1 MIVGNEFV
9 RKDDQERQTPLLFIS
24 IGIIVSVCLINCKP
38 YCIAQNRHQMIG
50 QQYITHQ
57 TIVVAGATGHLGTL
71 IIKEL
76 LARHAH
82 VKALVRRATSLSK
95 TAPLEK
101 AGAVVIPVDYQ
112 NTVMLTEAL
121 RDAQCVVSAL
131 SGLQDVIVGTQSDL
145 LNAALNAGV
154 PRFIPSDYC
163 IDYLKLPDGSNRNL
177 DLRREFAAIV
187 DETPIHATSVLN
199 GMFTDLLKNQAPLIL
214 PKLKRVIYWGDADQ
228 PMDFTTMADTAAF
241 TAAAALD
248 SQAPRFLRI
257 AGEVTTILDLQRAA
271 SQAYSKEFRLWRIGG
286 LGFLAM
292 MIRLMRM
299 IAPARDE
306 VFPPWQ
312 GMQYLHNMLSGLPKL
327 EPLDNARYPEIKWT
341 RVREVLG

>member
-1 MIVGNEFV
+1 MTV
-9 RKDDQERQTPLLFIS
+9 
-24 IGIIVSVCLINCKP
+24 
-38 YCIAQNRHQMIG
+38 
-50 QQYITHQ
+50 QQHITHQ

-76 LARHAH
+76 LSRHAH
-82 VKALVRRATSLSK
+82 VKALVRRDTPFSK

-101 AGAVVIPVDYQ
+101 AGAVIIPVDYQ
-112 NTVMLTEAL
+112 NTVTLTEAL

-131 SGLQDVIVGTQSDL
+131 SGLRDVIVGAQSDL
-145 LNAALNAGV
+145 LIAALNAGV

-163 IDYLKLPDGSNRNL
+163 IDYFKLPDGSNRNL
-177 DLRREFAAIV
+177 DLRREFALML
-187 DETPIHATSVLN
+187 DNTPIHATSILN

-214 PKLKRVIYWGDADQ
+214 PNLNRVIYWGNADQ
-228 PMDFTTMADTAAF
+228 PMDFTTMANTAAF

-257 AGEVTTILDLQRAA
+257 AGEVATIRNLQRAA
-271 SQAYSKEFRLWRIGG
+271 SQAYGKEFRLWRLGG
-286 LGFLAM
+286 LGMLAT
-292 MIRLMRM
+292 MIGIIRT

>member
-1 MIVGNEFV
+1 
-9 RKDDQERQTPLLFIS
+9 
-24 IGIIVSVCLINCKP
+24 
-38 YCIAQNRHQMIG
+38 MIG

-57 TIVVAGATGHLGTL
+57 TIVVAAATGHLGTL

-82 VKALVRRATSLSK
+82 VKALVRKNTPFSK
-95 TAPLEK
+95 TALLEK

-112 NTVMLTEAL
+112 NTVTLTEAL

-131 SGLQDVIVGTQSDL
+131 SGLRDVLVETQSDL
-145 LNAALNAGV
+145 LKAALNAGV

-163 IDYLKLPDGSNRNL
+163 IDYMKLPNGANRNL
-177 DLRREFAAIV
+177 DLRREFASV
-187 DETPIHATSVLN
+187 LDKTPIHATSILN
-199 GMFTDLLKNQAPLIL
+199 GMFADLLKGQAPLIL
-214 PKLKRVIYWGDADQ
+214 PKLNRVIYWGDADQ
-228 PMDFTTMADTAAF
+228 PMDFTTMANTAAF
-241 TAAAALD
+241 TADAALD

-257 AGEVTTILDLQRAA
+257 AGEVATIRNLQRAA
-271 SQAYSKEFRLWRIGG
+271 SQAYRKEFRLWRIGG
-286 LGFLAM
+286 LGLLAT
-292 MIRLMRM
+292 MIRIMRT

-312 GMQYLHNMLSGLPKL
+312 GMQYLHNMLSGSPKL

-341 RVREVLG
+341 RIREVLG

>member
-1 MIVGNEFV
+1 
-9 RKDDQERQTPLLFIS
+9 
-24 IGIIVSVCLINCKP
+24 
-38 YCIAQNRHQMIG
+38 MIG

-57 TIVVAGATGHLGTL
+57 TIVVAGATGHLGTS
-71 IIKEL
+71 IAKEL

-82 VKALVRRATSLSK
+82 VKALVRKNTPISK
-95 TAPLEK
+95 SAPLEK
-101 AGAVVIPVDYQ
+101 AGAEIIPVDYR
-112 NTVMLTEAL
+112 NTVTLAEAL
-121 RDAQCVVSAL
+121 RDAQCVVSTL
-131 SGLQDVIVGTQSDL
+131 SGLRDVIVETQSDL
-145 LNAALNAGV
+145 LKAALNAGV

-163 IDYLKLPDGSNRNL
+163 IDYTKLRDGSNRNL
-177 DLRREFAAIV
+177 DLRREFASIL
-187 DETPIHATSVLN
+187 DKTPIHATSVLN
-199 GMFTDLLKNQAPLIL
+199 GMFTDLLKGQAPLIL
-214 PKLKRVIYWGDADQ
+214 PKLDRLIYWGDADQ

-257 AGEVTTILDLQRAA
+257 AGEVATIRDLQRAA
-271 SQAYSKEFRLWRIGG
+271 SQAYGKEFGLLRIGG
-286 LGFLAM
+286 LGFLAT
-292 MIRLMRM
+292 MIRILRT

-341 RVREVLG
+341 RIRDVLV

>member
-1 MIVGNEFV
+1 MTE
-9 RKDDQERQTPLLFIS
+9 S
-24 IGIIVSVCLINCKP
+24 
-38 YCIAQNRHQMIG
+38 
-50 QQYITHQ
+50 QYITHQ

-82 VKALVRRATSLSK
+82 VKALVRRDTPLAK

-121 RDAQCVVSAL
+121 RNAQCVVSAL
-131 SGLQDVIVGTQSDL
+131 SGLRDVIVETQSDL
-145 LNAALNAGV
+145 LKAALNAGV

-163 IDYLKLPDGSNRNL
+163 IDFTKLPDGSNRNL
-177 DLRREFAAIV
+177 DLRREFAAIL
-187 DETPIHATSVLN
+187 DNTPIHATSVLN
-199 GMFTDLLKNQAPLIL
+199 GMFTDLLKDQAPLIL
-214 PKLKRVIYWGDADQ
+214 PKLNRVIYWCDADQ
-228 PMDFTTMADTAAF
+228 PMDFTTMANTAAF
-241 TAAAALD
+241 TATAAAALD

-257 AGEVTTILDLQRAA
+257 AGEVATIRDLQRAA
-271 SQAYSKEFRLWRIGG
+271 SQAYGKEFRLWRIGG
-286 LGFLAM
+286 LGFLAT
-292 MIRLMRM
+292 MIRITRT

-312 GMQYLHNMLSGLPKL
+312 GMQYLHDMLSGLPKL

-341 RVREVLG
+341 SVREVLS

>member
-1 MIVGNEFV
+1 
-9 RKDDQERQTPLLFIS
+9 
-24 IGIIVSVCLINCKP
+24 
-38 YCIAQNRHQMIG
+38 MIG
-50 QQYITHQ
+50 SQYITPQ
-57 TIVVAGATGHLGTL
+57 TIVVAGATGHLGIL

-82 VKALVRRATSLSK
+82 VKALVRRDTPLAK

-112 NTVMLTEAL
+112 NTVTLTEAL

-131 SGLQDVIVGTQSDL
+131 SGLRDVIVETQADL
-145 LNAALNAGV
+145 LKAALNAGV

-163 IDYLKLPDGSNRNL
+163 IDYNKLPEGSNRNL
-177 DLRREFAAIV
+177 DLRREFAAII
-187 DETPIHATSVLN
+187 DNTPIHATSILN
-199 GMFTDLLKNQAPLIL
+199 GMFTDLLKGQAPLIL
-214 PKLKRVIYWGDADQ
+214 PKLSRVIYWGDADQ
-228 PMDFTTMADTAAF
+228 SMDFTTMANTAAF

-248 SQAPRFLRI
+248 SQGPRFLRI
-257 AGEVTTILDLQRAA
+257 AGEVATIQDLQRAA
-271 SQAYSKEFRLWRIGG
+271 SQAYGKVFRLWRIGG
-286 LGFLAM
+286 LGFLAT
-292 MIRLMRM
+292 MIHIMRT

-312 GMQYLHNMLSGLPKL
+312 GMQYLHDMLSGLPKL

-341 RVREVLG
+341 RIREVLAG

>member
-1 MIVGNEFV
+1 
-9 RKDDQERQTPLLFIS
+9 
-24 IGIIVSVCLINCKP
+24 
-38 YCIAQNRHQMIG
+38 MIG
-50 QQYITHQ
+50 SQYITHQ

-76 LARHAH
+76 LTRHAQ
-82 VKALVRRATSLSK
+82 VKALVRRDTPLAK

-121 RDAQCVVSAL
+121 RNAQCVVSAL
-131 SGLQDVIVGTQSDL
+131 SGLRDVIVETQTDL
-145 LNAALNAGV
+145 LKAALNAGV

-163 IDYLKLPDGSNRNL
+163 IDYMKLSDGSNRNL
-177 DLRREFAAIV
+177 DLRREFASVV
-187 DETPIHATSVLN
+187 DNTPIHAVSILN
-199 GMFTDLLKNQAPLIL
+199 GMFVDLLKDQAPLIL
-214 PKLKRVIYWGDADQ
+214 PKLNRVIYWGSADQ
-228 PMDFTTMADTAAF
+228 PMDFTTMANTAGF

-257 AGEVTTILDLQRAA
+257 AGEVATIRDLQHAA
-271 SQAYSKEFRLWRIGG
+271 SYALGKEFRLWRIGG
-286 LGFLAM
+286 LEFLAA
-292 MIRLMRM
+292 MIRIMRT

-312 GMQYLHNMLSGLPKL
+312 GMQYLHNMFSGLPKL
-327 EPLDNARYPEIKWT
+327 EPLDNARYPEIRWT
-341 RVREVLG
+341 KIREVLA

>member
-1 MIVGNEFV
+1 MTE
-9 RKDDQERQTPLLFIS
+9 S
-24 IGIIVSVCLINCKP
+24 
-38 YCIAQNRHQMIG
+38 
-50 QQYITHQ
+50 QYITHQ

-71 IIKEL
+71 IVKEL

-82 VKALVRRATSLSK
+82 VKALVRKDTPLSK

-101 AGAVVIPVDYQ
+101 AGAMVIPVDYQ
-112 NTVMLTEAL
+112 NTVTLTEAL
-121 RDAQCVVSAL
+121 RDAQCVISAL
-131 SGLQDVIVGTQSDL
+131 SGLREVIVDMQSDL
-145 LNAALNAGV
+145 LKAALNAGV

-163 IDYLKLPDGSNRNL
+163 IDYQKLPNGSNRNL
-177 DLRREFAAIV
+177 DLRREFAVII
-187 DETPIHATSVLN
+187 DNTPIHTTSILN
-199 GMFTDLLKNQAPLIL
+199 GMFTDLLKDQAPLIL

-228 PMDFTTMADTAAF
+228 PMDFTTIANTAAF

-257 AGEVTTILDLQRAA
+257 AGEVATIRDLQRAA
-271 SQAYSKEFRLWRIGG
+271 SRAYGKEFGLWRIGG
-286 LGFLAM
+286 LGFLAT
-292 MIRLMRM
+292 MIRIMRT
-299 IAPARDE
+299 IAPAREE

-341 RVREVLG
+341 TVREVLG

>member
-1 MIVGNEFV
+1 
-9 RKDDQERQTPLLFIS
+9 LY
-24 IGIIVSVCLINCKP
+24 GIEN
-38 YCIAQNRHQMIG
+38 QMIG

-57 TIVVAGATGHLGTL
+57 TIVVAGATGHLGTS
-71 IIKEL
+71 IAKEL

-82 VKALVRRATSLSK
+82 VKALVRKNTPISK
-95 TAPLEK
+95 SAPLEK
-101 AGAVVIPVDYQ
+101 AGAEIIPVDYR
-112 NTVMLTEAL
+112 NTVTLAEAL
-121 RDAQCVVSAL
+121 RDAQCVVSTL
-131 SGLQDVIVGTQSDL
+131 SGLRDVIVETQSDL
-145 LNAALNAGV
+145 LKAALNAGV

-163 IDYLKLPDGSNRNL
+163 IDYTKLPDGSNRNL
-177 DLRREFAAIV
+177 DLRREFASML
-187 DETPIHATSVLN
+187 DKTPIHATSVLN
-199 GMFTDLLKNQAPLIL
+199 GMFTDLLKGQAPLIL
-214 PKLKRVIYWGDADQ
+214 PKLDRVIYWGDADQ

-257 AGEVTTILDLQRAA
+257 AGEVATIRDLQRAA
-271 SQAYSKEFRLWRIGG
+271 SQAYGKEFGLLRIGG
-286 LGFLAM
+286 LGFLAT
-292 MIRLMRM
+292 MIRILRT

-341 RVREVLG
+341 RIRDVLA

>member
-1 MIVGNEFV
+1 
-9 RKDDQERQTPLLFIS
+9 
-24 IGIIVSVCLINCKP
+24 
-38 YCIAQNRHQMIG
+38 MIG
-50 QQYITHQ
+50 SQYITHQ
-57 TIVVAGATGHLGTL
+57 TIVVAGSTGHLGKL

-76 LARHAH
+76 LTRHAH
-82 VKALVRRATSLSK
+82 VKALVRRDTSLAK

-112 NTVMLTEAL
+112 NRVMLTEAL

-131 SGLQDVIVGTQSDL
+131 SGLRDVIVETQTDL
-145 LNAALNAGV
+145 LKAALNAGV

-163 IDYLKLPDGSNRNL
+163 IDYTKLPDGSNRNL
-177 DLRREFAAIV
+177 DIRREFAAVI
-187 DETPIHATSVLN
+187 DKTPIHAISILN
-199 GMFTDLLKNQAPLIL
+199 GMFTDLLKDQAPLIL
-214 PKLKRVIYWGDADQ
+214 PKLSRVIYWGGVDQ
-228 PMDFTTMADTAAF
+228 PMDFTTMANTAAF

-257 AGEVTTILDLQRAA
+257 AGEVATIRDLQHAA
-271 SQAYSKEFRLWRIGG
+271 NQAFGKEFHLWRIGG
-286 LGFLAM
+286 LGFLAT
-292 MIRLMRM
+292 MIRIMRT

-312 GMQYLHNMLSGLPKL
+312 GMQYLHDMLSGLPKL

-341 RVREVLG
+341 KVREVLG

>member
-1 MIVGNEFV
+1 
-9 RKDDQERQTPLLFIS
+9 
-24 IGIIVSVCLINCKP
+24 
-38 YCIAQNRHQMIG
+38 MIG
-50 QQYITHQ
+50 QPYTTPQ

-71 IIKEL
+71 IVQEL

-82 VKALVRRATSLSK
+82 VKALVRRDTPLAK

-121 RDAQCVVSAL
+121 RNAQCVVSAL
-131 SGLQDVIVGTQSDL
+131 SGLQEVIVETQTDL
-145 LNAALNAGV
+145 LKAALNAGV

-163 IDYLKLPDGSNRNL
+163 IDYTKLPDGSNRNL
-177 DLRREFAAIV
+177 DLRRTFASVI
-187 DETPIHATSVLN
+187 DKTPIHATSILN
-199 GMFTDLLKNQAPLIL
+199 GMFTDLLKDQAPLIL
-214 PKLKRVIYWGDADQ
+214 PKLNRVIYWGNADQ
-228 PMDFTTMADTAAF
+228 PMDFTTMANTAAF

-248 SQAPRFLRI
+248 SQAPRFLRV
-257 AGEVTTILDLQRAA
+257 AGEVATIRDLQRAA
-271 SQAYSKEFRLWRIGG
+271 SQAYGKDFRLWRIGG
-286 LGFLAM
+286 LGFLAT
-292 MIRLMRM
+292 MIHIMRT

-312 GMQYLHNMLSGLPKL
+312 GMQYLHDMLSGLPKL

-341 RVREVLG
+341 RIREVLAD